1 MSVDEIFDIVDDSL
15 RRSGDTI
22 AIQLT
27 DRVFICEIDEL
38 PECGVPDEERFE
50 FNGSEILE
58 SDIGGTEGNYY
69 LADCQPTK
77 HFVAEHCRVIE
88 EQLVGD

>member
-1 MSVDEIFDIVDDSL
+1 MNVDEIFDIVDDSL
-15 RRSGDTI
+15 RHSGDTV

-50 FNGSEILE
+50 FNGNEVLE
-58 SDIGGTEGNYY
+58 SDIGGSEGNYY
-69 LADCQPTK
+69 LDDCQPTK

>member
-1 MSVDEIFDIVDDSL
+1 MNVDEIFDIVDDSL
-15 RRSGDTI
+15 KHSGDTV

-38 PECGVPDEERFE
+38 PKNGVPSEERFE
-50 FNGSEILE
+50 FNGNEILE
-58 SDIGGTEGNYY
+58 SDIGGSEGNYY
-69 LADCQPTK
+69 LDDCQPTK

-88 EQLVGD
+88 EKLVDD